1 MLLTTCSVAILSV
14 NDIDSDS
21 ETCLNLSA
29 VALIDTDSDNE
40 TSNCFV
46 TVSVSD
52 IDSEIFWVTS
62 LDVIAVVS
70 VNEMDSDI
78 DTELEAESTVTPFQ
92 NRMTNPPALQSVT
105 EWELPLP
112 DTVQFVAF
120 SHASIPTARSSLP
133 VSYTHLTLPTILLV

>member
-40 TSNCFV
+40 TSNCLV
-46 TVSVSD
+46 ALSVND
-52 IDSEIFWVTS
+52 IVSEIFWVTS

-105 EWELPLP
+105 EWPAPLP
-112 DTVQFVAF
+112 DTVHFVAF
-120 SHASIPTARSSLP
+120 SHACLL
-133 VSYTHLTLPTILLV
+133 YTSPSPRD

>member
-52 IDSEIFWVTS
+52 IDSEIFWVMS
-62 LDVIAVVS
+62 LLVIVAVS
-70 VNEMDSDI
+70 VNEMDSEI
-78 DTELEAESTVTPFQ
+78 DTELEAESTVHH
-92 NRMTNPPALQSVT
+92 SKI
-105 EWELPLP
+105 E
-112 DTVQFVAF
+112 
-120 SHASIPTARSSLP
+120 
-133 VSYTHLTLPTILLV
+133 